1 MDSILLTNGYV
12 VTIDGDRSVFPNGYV
27 SVEGDRIRAVGPMDE
42 LGERTANETIDCRGM
57 VVTPGL
63 INLHNH
69 HWASLFKNTGEGL
82 LLEDWLDEV
91 AIPLMLQLTNEALRV
106 SSYFGAIEMLRTGT
120 TCSLNHVVNVN
131 DEESYAAICE
141 PLPEV
146 GIRQLV
152 TKEVRQTPDPPFST
166 EYPAIAHLR
175 PLDEELELAE
185 RIVTRWDNHG
195 GVIHTGLAVET
206 GATWM
211 MHNAT
216 SEEVIHGSLDIA
228 RRLGL
233 KITNHC
239 GAGTP
244 WLSIA
249 EFQRMT
255 GGGDIDLLNRL
266 GALAEHWV
274 FAHSIWLSDRELDL
288 IAKAG
293 ASRVT
298 NPVSNAYSC
307 DGIAPVRGMIRAG
320 VNVALGSD
328 GSYVNCSVDMIE
340 QMKFAALIQNVTH
353 FDPGFMTAERVLE
366 MATINGARALGLEH
380 EIGSLEVG
388 KRADIAI
395 FDLDKAHTTV
405 GNRPVAALVF
415 SAHGTDV
422 DTVLVNGDVVLRHG
436 ELRFEHEREIIED
449 ARRLARETIERAGIQ
464 ERIDI
469 HWRPVPAALDDAVG
483 ASQARP

>member
-1 MDSILLTNGYV
+1 
-12 VTIDGDRSVFPNGYV
+12 
-27 SVEGDRIRAVGPMDE
+27 
-42 LGERTANETIDCRGM
+42 
-57 VVTPGL
+57 
-63 INLHNH
+63 
-69 HWASLFKNTGEGL
+69 
-82 LLEDWLDEV
+82 
-91 AIPLMLQLTNEALRV
+91 MLQLTNEALRV

-131 DEESYAAICE
+131 GEESYAAICE

-195 GVIHTGLAVET
+195 GMNHTGLAVET

-298 NPVSNAYSC
+298 KPVSNAYSC

-353 FDPGFMTAERVLE
+353 FDPGFMTVERVLE

-422 DTVLVNGDVVLRHG
+422 DRSSSTATWFCGTASSGSSTSARSSRTRAAWL
-436 ELRFEHEREIIED
+436 
-449 ARRLARETIERAGIQ
+449 ARRSSVPGSRSASTFTGARYPPRSTTRLAPRRRDPRLAACLSAPAVGRRTPRGSGSARPAAQRSSPRPAQLRMSSARSQPPPQSSRHRSLTAGTSSSASLARE
-464 ERIDI
+464 
-469 HWRPVPAALDDAVG
+469 
-483 ASQARP
+483 ARSRCT